1 MGRLLCCGEAGE
13 KEKESAR
20 APSGSL
26 CGGERDYPLNDLP
39 PFLCGLSLVLGSSKR
54 KQFSAGKI
62 LALWT
67 NTTFFTLTEY
77 RKGMAIG

>member
-1 MGRLLCCGEAGE
+1 MGRLGR
-13 KEKESAR
+13 KKKRAR
-20 APSGSL
+20 GALSGSL